1 MAQLPA
7 VWVLAGVAVLLF
19 GILPRW
25 AAAAWGALAACVLL
39 LLVGTTLQWSQW
51 LLDVSP
57 FTHVPH
63 LPGGHG
69 EATPF
74 VALVAVAVVLTA
86 GGLAALRRRDIP
98 VG

>member
-1 MAQLPA
+1 MGR
-7 VWVLAGVAVLLF
+7 AGGVRSA
-19 GILPRW
+19 
-25 AAAAWGALAACVLL
+25 
-39 LLVGTTLQWSQW
+39 LLVGHDAAVDQW

-63 LPGGHG
+63 LPGGHAV
-69 EATPF
+69 ATPF
-74 VALVAVAVVLTA
+74 VALIAVAIVLTV